1 MLAGEGNLVPVIAER
16 PAGRAAS
23 MTDPVTEF
31 GLIRSL
37 RRRLPPPAGVT
48 VGIGDDCA
56 VLQPTPGARLLV
68 TTDLF
73 LEDIHFRRRWA
84 APADVGWKSLA
95 VNLSDVASMGGQP
108 RWAVVALACPLG
120 TPAADAEAFYDG
132 ALTLAATHGTAIVGG
147 DTSVSPAGWLV
158 NVTLVGEA
166 VTPFLRSG
174 ARPGDIVA
182 LTGDLGA
189 SAAGLAVLEHPEAA
203 RTVSAATLDHVRRR
217 HLRPAPRVAEGRW
230 LAGAA
235 GVSAMIDL
243 SDGLTKDLG
252 HVLEE
257 SGVGAEVHV
266 DRLPVDG
273 PTREVAAAF
282 GTDPLAWATG
292 GGEDYELLLTCA
304 AAEFPRLADGLARAT
319 GTTLT
324 ALGRI
329 VASPRELRLLDAS
342 GVAIA
347 ATPGFE
353 HFASPPRPR

>member
-1 MLAGEGNLVPVIAER
+1 M
-16 PAGRAAS
+16 PARDEHVMSAS
-23 MTDPVTEF
+23 GSAPPLTEL
-31 GLIRSL
+31 GLIRTL
-37 RRRLPPPAGVT
+37 RRRLPPGAGVT

-56 VLQPTPGARLLV
+56 VLEPTPGARLLV

-73 LEDIHFRRRWA
+73 LEDVHFRRRWA
-84 APADVGWKSLA
+84 GPGDVGWKSLA

-108 RWAVVALACPLG
+108 RWAVVALACPPG
-120 TPAADAEAFYDG
+120 TPAAEAEEFYD
-132 ALTLAATHGTAIVGG
+132 AAFALAALHGTALVGG
-147 DTSVSPAGWLV
+147 DTSMSPAGWLV
-158 NVTLVGEA
+158 NITLVGEA
-166 VTPFLRSG
+166 VTTLLRSG

-189 SAAGLAVLEHPEAA
+189 AAAGLAVLEHPEAVRA
-203 RTVSAATLDHVRRR
+203 VSAVSLDHVRHR
-217 HLRPAPRVAEGRW
+217 HLRPNPRVPEGHW
-230 LAGAA
+230 LAAA
-235 GVSAMIDL
+235 GGVSAMIDV
-243 SDGLTKDLG
+243 SDGLTTDLG

-266 DRLPVDG
+266 DRLPVGG

-282 GTDPLAWATG
+282 GTDLLAWTTA

-304 AAEFPRLADGLARAT
+304 AAEFPRLSDGLTRAT

-329 VASPRELRLLDAS
+329 VASPRALRLLDAS
-342 GVAIA
+342 GAAVA

-353 HFASPPRPR
+353 HFASRRAP